1 MPAPTSVYAVIVA
14 GGSGLRMGAPLPKQF
29 LDLCGRPVL
38 YHSIRAF
45 IEAIPDIHIILVAP
59 ENNMTLVQKVLE
71 AVDQPVDIKIV
82 AGGDTRYA
90 SVAAGLKEVSADSI
104 VLVHDGAR
112 PLLTPQ
118 LILRC
123 YESANAN
130 GSAVPVIPVSDSIR
144 QVSSF
149 TSRAIAREN
158 LRSVQTPQ
166 AFASNILQEAFLQ
179 PYIPAFTDEASVVE
193 WMGGTIHLVEGE
205 RSNIKITTPEDLV
218 IAAALL
224 QERDK
229 G

>member
-1 MPAPTSVYAVIVA
+1 MTAPTSVYAVIVA

-38 YHSIRAF
+38 YHSIKAF
-45 IEAIPDIHIILVAP
+45 VDAMPDIHVILVAP
-59 ENNMTLVQKVLE
+59 ERNMPLVQKVLE
-71 AVDQPVDIKIV
+71 AFDQPFDIKIV

-90 SVAAGLKEVSADSI
+90 SVAAGLKEVPPDSI

-112 PLLTPQ
+112 PLLNPE

-123 YESANAN
+123 YKSASLN
-130 GSAVPVIPVSDSIR
+130 GSAVPVIPVADSIR

-149 TSRAIAREN
+149 SSRAIAREN

-224 QERDK
+224 LEREK